1 MSENEIMNELNN
13 SEINIDKPDVVDE
26 PNVVDKSIAVET
38 LNVEETPIV
47 IPEPNVIDE
56 PNDVGNA
63 RGRFVDPAPQPVV
76 MDEPISQPTV
86 DELPKMEPYVEPQP
100 VDEPTRGHSE
110 IAGQARND
118 EGLGHFA
125 LDAES
130 RPRVYDTYQFSQAA
144 PEVKDEPKAPKKER
158 GLGKRLVT
166 WAAIALVF
174 GLVSGA
180 TFLGVNAVG
189 NHFLGNTTDNNF
201 VKLPDASE
209 PGIGNTEK
217 VVETVKPEDIQP
229 KAKAAGDVAE
239 VAANVMPSVVSIS
252 NLSVQEVPDFF
263 GSQKFESE
271 SSGSGII
278 VGQSDTELLVATN
291 NHVVVGAKT
300 ITVTFIDMSSVEAQI
315 KGTDADND
323 LAVVAVNIEDI
334 EQATID
340 AIKVATIGD
349 SSKLVVGEQVVA
361 IGNALG
367 YGQSV
372 TAGYV
377 SALDREVTVENVTA
391 NLIQT
396 DAAINPGNSGG
407 ALLNMQGELIGINA
421 VKFAANGVEGMGYA
435 IPVSTAKPI
444 LDELMN
450 RTTRFKVDAEKASY
464 LGVTCRAITEETA
477 QMYNMPLGVFVA
489 EVASGTAAEKAGIKT
504 GDIITKFGDTT
515 IKSYNELVDALQY
528 YEAGEVV
535 EMVIAR
541 AEAGEYKDQTIS
553 VTLDARPAE
562 LDSQN
567 GQGSQESGRED
578 NPEDGQEDFEGSRGF
593 QFPW

>member
-1 MSENEIMNELNN
+1 MSDNEILNELNN
-13 SEINIDKPDVVDE
+13 NEISVDE
-26 PNVVDKSIAVET
+26 PIVAET
-38 LNVEETPIV
+38 
-47 IPEPNVIDE
+47 

-63 RGRFVDPAPQPVV
+63 FGRSADEPTFGHSALEVESVAVEPNTVGEPNVIDDPIVVETPNVV
-76 MDEPISQPTV
+76 MDETPNLVEEPVVTEGPV
-86 DELPKMEPYVEPQP
+86 VRDELPKIEPYVDEPQP
-100 VDEPTRGHSE
+100 R
-110 IAGQARND
+110 A
-118 EGLGHFA
+118 
-125 LDAES
+125 
-130 RPRVYDTYQFSQAA
+130 YDTYQFSQ
-144 PEVKDEPKAPKKER
+144 PEPNVGSVLGRSADSPKAPKKES
-158 GLGKRLVT
+158 GFGKRLVS
-166 WAAIALVF
+166 WVAIALVF

-180 TFLGVNAVG
+180 TFLGVNRVG

-201 VKLPDASE
+201 AQLPDASE

-217 VVETVKPEDIQP
+217 VVETVKAEDIQSE
-229 KAKAAGDVAE
+229 ARAAGDVAE

-263 GSQKFESE
+263 GSQEFESE

-300 ITVTFIDMSSVEAQI
+300 ITVTFIDKSSVEAQI

-323 LAVVAVNIEDI
+323 LAVVAVNIKDI
-334 EQATID
+334 EQSTID

-477 QMYNMPLGVFVA
+477 QMYNMPMGVFVA
-489 EVASGTAAEKAGIKT
+489 EVASGSAAEKAGIKT

-528 YEAGEVV
+528 YEAGETV

-541 AEAGEYKDQTIS
+541 AEAGEYKEQTLS

-567 GQGSQESGRED
+567 GQGSQGRGRED
-578 NPEDGQEDFEGSRGF
+578 NPEDSQENFESPRGF

>member
-38 LNVEETPIV
+38 PNVEETPIV

-63 RGRFVDPAPQPVV
+63 LGRSVAPTPQPIVGEPIALETPIVIPEPNVVDEPDDVGNALGRFVDPTP
-76 MDEPISQPTV
+76 QPTV
-86 DELPKMEPYVEPQP
+86 DELPKMEPYVDEPQ
-100 VDEPTRGHSE
+100 
-110 IAGQARND
+110 
-118 EGLGHFA
+118 
-125 LDAES
+125 
-130 RPRVYDTYQFSQAA
+130 PRVYDTYQFSQAA

-189 NHFLGNTTDNNF
+189 NRFLGNTTDNNF

-528 YEAGEVV
+528 YEAGEAV

-578 NPEDGQEDFEGSRGF
+578 NPEDSQDDFESRRGF